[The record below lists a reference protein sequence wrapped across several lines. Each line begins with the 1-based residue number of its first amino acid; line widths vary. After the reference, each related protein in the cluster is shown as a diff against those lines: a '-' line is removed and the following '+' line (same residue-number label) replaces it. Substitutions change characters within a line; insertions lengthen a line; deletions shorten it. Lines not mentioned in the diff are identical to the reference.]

1 MTISIKIGW
10 WWVRA
15 LPRATTLFCCFLP
28 RATRWFRVKLYTY
41 YLSYSSTHTTN
52 LLIGL
57 NKSYFFLLFTVYF
70 FLHFFLSLSLLYTFF
85 YIRHPFFFFGEAK
98 EEKIVK
104 LKSILFGN
112 NVIIY
117 YICHFVTIHKNRY
130 FLAIM

>member
-28 RATRWFRVKLYTY
+28 RWFRVKL
-41 YLSYSSTHTTN
+41 LYSSTHTAI

-57 NKSYFFLLFTVYF
+57 IKPYFFYPLLYTF
-70 FLHFFLSLSLLYTFF
+70 FYTSPLHFFSLLYTFF